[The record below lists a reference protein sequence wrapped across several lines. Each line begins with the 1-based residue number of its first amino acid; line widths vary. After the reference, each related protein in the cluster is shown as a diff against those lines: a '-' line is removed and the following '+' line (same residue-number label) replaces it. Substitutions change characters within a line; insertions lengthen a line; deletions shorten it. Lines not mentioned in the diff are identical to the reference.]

1 MFTGPDGV
9 QYRWAMGASGM
20 CYPRVCCFS
29 ASPES
34 STLNHGMQ
42 LVTTDG
48 KKTVI
53 AKFHRARC
61 CWKKRKA
68 RLEVQP
74 EGMAMLDDIILTFV
88 YVERRRRKREAA
100 AKSAGG

>member
-1 MFTGPDGV
+1 MGV
-9 QYRWAMGASGM
+9 GSSGNGLSQGS
-20 CYPRVCCFS
+20 CFS
-29 ASPES
+29 ALPEP

-74 EGMAMLDDIILTFV
+74 EGMAMLDDIVLTFV
-88 YVERRRRKREAA
+88 YVERQRRKREAA